1 MFPMHGREETAAVE
15 TDVLVIGGGVSGSA
29 TALLLRRRLPG
40 ARIIVVEKN
49 AAFDRKVGE
58 STVEISSFFLARI
71 LKLYDYL
78 SREQLPKQGFRYW
91 FTSDAARTLRSAS
104 EVGPRQLARTPSFQ
118 LDRQKLDE
126 DLLAMASGEGV
137 EIWRPARVV
146 ATTLPEDGSPN
157 AFEIERDGV
166 RTTVRARW
174 AVDASGRA
182 ATFAT
187 MMGTRRWNTEHPTS
201 ALWARMKEVADLD
214 GVACSGVDPDDPW
227 FRAVPASRRL
237 ATNHFV
243 GHGYWWWFIP
253 LKNGDTSVGIVWDK
267 RFVSAPGGSLEERFR
282 SFAARNPLVSE
293 MLRKASIRDG
303 DIKGYGHL
311 PYFVDRICGRGWVA
325 VGDAAGFLDPFYSP
339 GLDHLSFSAVDRAAL
354 IEKDLAGGGV
364 SDAELAE
371 SNRVFSQ
378 FFRYFFQAIYKDKY
392 VFMGDYDLMTASF
405 LLDTAG
411 YYFVAVWP
419 AYKKSFATLRVP
431 PFGDAAAWV
440 GFLPIRFYTR
450 RLVRIAERRLAL
462 GTYGKRNAGRRPRLV
477 GFSLGAAN
485 AWMFILGLA
494 FWGRAEIEH
503 AVSGAEIL
511 LRRLRRLL
519 YRDLADVGAAFRRP
533 PSLALRDV
541 LQGNFAPLRSAA
553 PFHRRK
559 SRPVG
564 SSS

>member
-1 MFPMHGREETAAVE
+1 
-15 TDVLVIGGGVSGSA
+15 
-29 TALLLRRRLPG
+29 
-40 ARIIVVEKN
+40 
-49 AAFDRKVGE
+49 
-58 STVEISSFFLARI
+58 
-71 LKLYDYL
+71 
-78 SREQLPKQGFRYW
+78 
-91 FTSDAARTLRSAS
+91 
-104 EVGPRQLARTPSFQ
+104 
-118 LDRQKLDE
+118 
-126 DLLAMASGEGV
+126 
-137 EIWRPARVV
+137 
-146 ATTLPEDGSPN
+146 
-157 AFEIERDGV
+157 
-166 RTTVRARW
+166 
-174 AVDASGRA
+174 
-182 ATFAT
+182 
-187 MMGTRRWNTEHPTS
+187 
-201 ALWARMKEVADLD
+201 
-214 GVACSGVDPDDPW
+214 
-227 FRAVPASRRL
+227 
-237 ATNHFV
+237 
-243 GHGYWWWFIP
+243 
-253 LKNGDTSVGIVWDK
+253 
-267 RFVSAPGGSLEERFR
+267 
-282 SFAARNPLVSE
+282 
-293 MLRKASIRDG
+293 
-303 DIKGYGHL
+303 
-311 PYFVDRICGRGWVA
+311 
-325 VGDAAGFLDPFYSP
+325 
-339 GLDHLSFSAVDRAAL
+339 
-354 IEKDLAGGGV
+354 
-364 SDAELAE
+364 
-371 SNRVFSQ
+371 
-378 FFRYFFQAIYKDKY
+378 
-392 VFMGDYDLMTASF
+392 MTASF